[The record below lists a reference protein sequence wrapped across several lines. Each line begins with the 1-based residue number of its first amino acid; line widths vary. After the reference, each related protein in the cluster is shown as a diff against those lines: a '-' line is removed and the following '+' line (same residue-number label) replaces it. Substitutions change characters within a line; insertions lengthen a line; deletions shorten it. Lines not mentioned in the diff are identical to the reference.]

1 MVLKKEHDQIWL
13 KTLNETEQ
21 NLNPKV
27 ITAYEKLKDEIKKP
41 IKYGNLSFFY
51 VHLKSFVILHM
62 FTEHLLKMKSLTM
75 IYF

>member
-27 ITAYEKLKDEIKKP
+27 ITAYEKLKDEIK
-41 IKYGNLSFFY
+41 
-51 VHLKSFVILHM
+51 
-62 FTEHLLKMKSLTM
+62 
-75 IYF
+75 